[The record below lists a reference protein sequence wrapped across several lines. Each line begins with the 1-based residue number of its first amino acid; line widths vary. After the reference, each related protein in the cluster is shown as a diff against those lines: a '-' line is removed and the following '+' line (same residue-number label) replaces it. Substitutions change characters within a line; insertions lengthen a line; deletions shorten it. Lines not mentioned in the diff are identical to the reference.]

1 MDKDLHN
8 IDDIFKKAHQRYTE
22 EPSEAAW
29 KKISAV
35 LDKDDAEKYK
45 KRFIGW
51 KRIAIVLLLLLSGL
65 MIYETGIITNG
76 KEGFGVA
83 DKKNTADSVAVNT
96 QPSAE
101 DKSAENNPRLNK
113 REASP
118 IVTPVQPD
126 LQQEEQNNLVETDL
140 NETDVVANSNEKIK
154 TDNIVPKQKITNKT
168 NTVLLQKSKQQLS
181 NKKAPGNYPKEF
193 LAISKTQPGIL
204 PNNEKNIHVDT
215 LQRESRTER
224 KMAMVPAEFLHKI
237 KKNEFVIKTPSV
249 LMSVMPDPNLR
260 KATLVINS
268 KKTISAFKPYWSVAA
283 FASNDW
289 GQYKLDNDVQD
300 NNGNNQDEREEIN
313 NREKHEPS
321 FSTGVF
327 ATRQFSKKW
336 GVKTGL
342 IYSRTAIGIHPQ
354 EMYAGKTSDGSV
366 AYKYITSSGYG
377 FVKPGFG
384 LPPAVGDSLQSTEA
398 QHNLQSV
405 SVPLMLTYRYDK
417 KKISIM
423 PSAGISANYITKATV
438 QTEVEDALNRET
450 VSIKGLNGM
459 KNFYL
464 GLVADVNLQY
474 NANDRWAIN
483 LLPSF
488 KYAISPIT
496 KSNVVKTYPYS
507 FGIGAGISYKF

>member
-1 MDKDLHN
+1 MDKNIHD
-8 IDDIFKKAHQRYTE
+8 IDDIFNKAYQRYAE
-22 EPSEAAW
+22 DPSEGTW
-29 KKISAV
+29 DKISAS
-35 LDKDDAEKYK
+35 LDKDDAQKYK

-65 MIYETGIITNG
+65 MIYEAGIITNG
-76 KEGFGVA
+76 KEGIGVTDQNNA
-83 DKKNTADSVAVNT
+83 EDSVTINT

-101 DKSAENNPRLNK
+101 DKSAGNNPRQNK
-113 REASP
+113 REVSP

-126 LQQEEQNNLVETDL
+126 MQQEEENNLVETDL
-140 NETDVVANSNEKIK
+140 KEIDVVTNSNEKIK
-154 TDNIVPKQKITNKT
+154 TDNIFPKQKITHKEKTDLTQKNK
-168 NTVLLQKSKQQLS
+168 LQIS
-181 NKKAPGNYPKEF
+181 NKKKTRNYPKEF
-193 LAISKTQPGIL
+193 LAIIKTQPGNL
-204 PNNEKNIHVDT
+204 KNNEKKYPIDT
-215 LQRESRTER
+215 LLLESRAER
-224 KMAMVPAEFLHKI
+224 KLAIAPAEVLQKI
-237 KKNEFVIKTPSV
+237 QTNEPLIKLPSILV
-249 LMSVMPDPNLR
+249 SVMPDSNTR
-260 KATLVINS
+260 KAALVSSN
-268 KKTISAFKPYWSVAA
+268 KKTTSVFKPYWSVTA

-327 ATRQFSKKW
+327 ATRQFSKQW
-336 GVKTGL
+336 GIKTGL
-342 IYSRTAIGIHPQ
+342 IYSNTAITIHPQ
-354 EMYAGKTSDGSV
+354 EMYAAKVPDGSV

-405 SVPLMLTYRYDK
+405 SVPLILTYKYDK

-438 QTEVEDALNRET
+438 KTEVKDALNKET
-450 VSIKGLNGM
+450 VSITGLNGM
-459 KNFYL
+459 KNVYF
-464 GLVADVNLQY
+464 GLVADINLQY
-474 NANDRWAIN
+474 NVNDKWSVN

-496 KSNVVKTYPYS
+496 KNNVVKTYPYS
-507 FGIGAGISYKF
+507 FGIGAGVSYKF

>member
-1 MDKDLHN
+1 MDKDLHD
-8 IDDIFKKAHQRYTE
+8 IDDIFKKAHQRYAE
-22 EPSEAAW
+22 ESSEAAW
-29 KKISAV
+29 EKISAV
-35 LDKDDAEKYK
+35 LDKDDAQKYK
-45 KRFIGW
+45 RRFIGW
-51 KRIAIVLLLLLSGL
+51 KRIAIVLLFLLSGL
-65 MIYETGIITNG
+65 MIYEAGIITNG
-76 KEGFGVA
+76 KEGIGVA
-83 DKKNTADSVAVNT
+83 DKSNTVDSVAVNT
-96 QPSAE
+96 QSN
-101 DKSAENNPRLNK
+101 AENESTRSNPRQNK
-113 REASP
+113 RRVSP
-118 IVTPVQPD
+118 IVTPAQPD
-126 LQQEEQNNLVETDL
+126 LQQEKNNNFVGTDL
-140 NETDVVANSNEKIK
+140 KETDVIVNSNEEVKP
-154 TDNIVPKQKITNKT
+154 DNIIPKQEIANRAKTTLAKKNKLQIRNNKT
-168 NTVLLQKSKQQLS
+168 TAS
-181 NKKAPGNYPKEF
+181 YPRKF
-193 LAISKTQPGIL
+193 LAITKTQPGIFQ
-204 PNNEKNIHVDT
+204 NKKNIFPVDT
-215 LQRESRTER
+215 LQRESIAER
-224 KMAMVPAEFLHKI
+224 KMAIVSAELLHRRRA
-237 KKNEFVIKTPSV
+237 NEFVVKPPSV
-249 LMSVMPDPNLR
+249 LMSVMLDSNTWKAALVSNR
-260 KATLVINS
+260 KKNTS
-268 KKTISAFKPYWSVAA
+268 SFKPYWSVTA

-289 GQYKLDNDVQD
+289 SQYKLDNDVQD

-342 IYSRTAIGIHPQ
+342 IYSSTAIGIHPQ
-354 EMYAGKTSDGSV
+354 EIYADKAPDGSV

-405 SVPLMLTYRYDK
+405 SVPLMLTYKYDK

-459 KNFYL
+459 KNFYF

-474 NANDRWAIN
+474 NANDKWSVN